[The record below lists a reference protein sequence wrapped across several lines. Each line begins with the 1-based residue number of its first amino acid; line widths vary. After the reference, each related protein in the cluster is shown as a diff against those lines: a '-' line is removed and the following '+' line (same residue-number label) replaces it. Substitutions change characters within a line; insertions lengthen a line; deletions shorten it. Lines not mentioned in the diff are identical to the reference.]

1 MKRVTRP
8 VAVPVLVLT
17 LLGLGTPPAAAEPSP
32 VFPVAFITLSTL
44 QLYPQE
50 APWALVQPCANVVRA
65 EMPETPFDAVERLN
79 EHFIDATFTPRLHVD
94 IAGTARQ
101 QMRYSNCLYE
111 SGPPRIDASA
121 PPLIALAST
130 TWERSEISTLLH
142 NLSVHA

>member
-50 APWALVQPCANVVRA
+50 ALGRWSSPAQTWFAPRC
-65 EMPETPFDAVERLN
+65 PKPHSTRL
-79 EHFIDATFTPRLHVD
+79 
-94 IAGTARQ
+94 
-101 QMRYSNCLYE
+101 
-111 SGPPRIDASA
+111 SA
-121 PPLIALAST
+121 
-130 TWERSEISTLLH
+130 
-142 NLSVHA
+142 